1 MTMPL
6 DTITILTSVDDR
18 KLATKRITA
27 LPNGGPPKIE
37 DYGKATL
44 FRIEE
49 VAVSSFDDMAAV
61 LARLEHQP
69 YSFVVRGKPLDGIDR
84 RRALRRV
91 RPHKRKDGTVEPAT
105 LEAAAHHW
113 IALDIDSLPCPE
125 WIDQFDEP
133 DRVVEYIVDLLPPE
147 FHAASCY
154 WEFTSGAGLKPGIRM
169 RLWFWADRP
178 LADWELKAWLADAPV
193 DQAIFAP
200 AQPTYVAQ
208 PIFVDMPDPVPVRS
222 ETWTGDRD
230 AITPPAIERKGARKA
245 AGAQADADSPA
256 GGGGYE
262 YHCSRIGDHEGGGG
276 FFGPIKSAVGAWFR
290 EHGAAANTTWLRSD
304 LERAIREAPRDVA
317 KRADDYIEFRIVDL
331 DPLIEAIKESEA
343 SKTATELC
351 EPTYPAPLGSV
362 DEARA
367 VLAETMHDIV
377 DQVRSYR
384 AAREQQAIESIA
396 EGGLDLN
403 QEDSEEPPPA
413 WAISVDVGLG
423 KTRAF
428 REIVAAE
435 LVRDG
440 RPVVLAVPR
449 HKLGDEVVADLAEA
463 GITAR
468 VYRGREADDP
478 DAPGEKM
485 CREHERAAAIFAA
498 MGNIERHACRNKRAK
513 TVCSF
518 YEVCGYQRQK
528 LAKPQ
533 VWLIPNELLFHARP
547 KFIAQPALL
556 GIDESF
562 WNSPLEGVDRQIIV
576 SAGVLLGERTVPD
589 ASMFEQADL
598 SGFSWRVHDLI
609 AGHDNGPLRRGALV
623 SAGLTAEGLRYAR
636 KLEWRRKIKINDVL
650 PGMPRGDAIRLCAW
664 ADKHNRTVARLARMW
679 DLLARQIENG
689 LHFSPW
695 IRRLTTEG
703 GGPALQMEW
712 HRDIHPSWS
721 APTLVMDATLQPEI
735 VRQFFP
741 QIGKPVRVAAPMP
754 HTYVRQITDRP
765 MSAASL
771 IETDTASDHRN
782 QARRNNV
789 ERVRRYI
796 EVRAAEVWPGSVLV
810 VCQLGLEKALKAGAL
825 PSNVAVAH
833 LNAITGL
840 NSWSNVAALI
850 VIGRTEPSPRSVER
864 ISRVLFSAV
873 PVKATPYGAV
883 PVEVAPD
890 DKGDVRYPVVTRGIR
905 MRDGSGR
912 CVDGSQHPDAQ
923 AEAVRWA
930 ICEAELIQAIGRGRG
945 VNRDPDNPLQ
955 IDILTN
961 VVLPVEVDE
970 ITSWAAIQPSLVEVM
985 AARGAVLRSYADM
998 AACYPDLFANAKA
1011 AENAAAGGNYPNS
1024 SIRNPYRRFRGVFCE
1039 ALYRRTGS
1047 RGPAARL
1054 LYDPARVDPVAWLTE
1069 RLGPVTILAEA
1080 PREADKPAADA
1091 ALPRDWRERLGSP
1104 PVPPDHRPA
1113 DLFGVIT
1120 RSSLIRNRLYAADL
1134 AQMGLVARP
1143 PPDARSL
1150 WELSGVGG

>member
-1 MTMPL
+1 
-6 DTITILTSVDDR
+6 
-18 KLATKRITA
+18 
-27 LPNGGPPKIE
+27 
-37 DYGKATL
+37 
-44 FRIEE
+44 
-49 VAVSSFDDMAAV
+49 
-61 LARLEHQP
+61 
-69 YSFVVRGKPLDGIDR
+69 
-84 RRALRRV
+84 
-91 RPHKRKDGTVEPAT
+91 
-105 LEAAAHHW
+105 HW

-133 DRVVEYIVDLLPPE
+133 DRVVEYVVDLLPPE
-147 FHAASCY
+147 FHSASCY
-154 WEFTSGAGLKPGIRM
+154 WAYTSGAGLKPGIRM

-200 AQPTYVAQ
+200 AQPTYVAR
-208 PIFVDMPDPVPVRS
+208 PIFVDMPDPVPYRS
-222 ETWTGDRD
+222 GTWSGDRD
-230 AITPPAIERKGARKA
+230 AITPPVIERPQRGPSAASGASRGDGGGDYAVYRRQIGDGFLRNGFYRPLKGAIGA
-245 AGAQADADSPA
+245 FIGEAG
-256 GGGGYE
+256 
-262 YHCSRIGDHEGGGG
+262 
-276 FFGPIKSAVGAWFR
+276 VGADT
-290 EHGAAANTTWLRSD
+290 AWLRKD
-304 LERAIREAPRDVA
+304 LEKAIREARRDPAKHDDAYVEARVA
-317 KRADDYIEFRIVDL
+317 DL
-331 DPLIEAIKESEA
+331 DSWIEWTLGKEKEKAEA
-343 SKTATELC
+343 VAEPC
-351 EPTYPAPLGSV
+351 EPTYPPPLGSV
-362 DEARA
+362 AEARA

-377 DQVRSYR
+377 DQVRAYH
-384 AAREQQAIESIA
+384 ATREQQAAETIA
-396 EGGLDLN
+396 EGGIDLN
-403 QEDSEEPPPA
+403 PEVEEPPPA
-413 WAISVDVGLG
+413 WAINVDVGLG

-428 REIVAAE
+428 REIVVAE

-440 RPVVLAVPR
+440 LPVVLAVPR

-468 VYRGREADDP
+468 VYRGRDADDP
-478 DAPGEKM
+478 DAPGEKT

-498 MGNIERHACRNKRAK
+498 MGNIERQACRNKRAK

-528 LAKPQ
+528 LARPQ
-533 VWLIPNELLFHARP
+533 VWLISSELLFHARP

-576 SAGVLLGERTVPD
+576 SAGALLGERTVPD
-589 ASMFEQADL
+589 ARMFEQAD
-598 SGFSWRVHDLI
+598 FSEFSQRAHNLI

-650 PGMPRGDAIRLCAW
+650 PGMPRGNAIRLCAW
-664 ADKHNRTVARLARMW
+664 ATEHNRTVARLARMW
-679 DLLARQIENG
+679 DLLARQLERG

-695 IRRLTTEG
+695 IRRLTEEG
-703 GGPALQMEW
+703 RGPALQMEW
-712 HRDIHPSWS
+712 RRDIHPSWS

-741 QIGKPVRVAAPMP
+741 QIGEPIRVSAPMP
-754 HTYVRQITDRP
+754 HTYVRQITDKP

-782 QARRNNV
+782 QSRRNNV

-796 EVRAAEVWPGSVLV
+796 EVRAAEVWPGKVLV
-810 VCQLGLEKALKAGAL
+810 VCQLGLEKALKAGAV

-840 NSWSNVAALI
+840 NSWSDVAALI

-890 DKGDVRYPVVTRGIR
+890 DKGDVRYPVITRGIR
-905 MRDGSGR
+905 TRDGSGR
-912 CVDGSQHPDAQ
+912 CVEGSQHPDAQ

-945 VNRDPDNPLQ
+945 VNRTAANPLQ

-961 VVLPVEVDE
+961 VCLPIEVDE
-970 ITSWAAIQPSLVEVM
+970 ITTWGAIQPSLVEVM

-1039 ALYRRTGS
+1039 ALYRRPGS

-1054 LYDPARVDPVAWLTE
+1054 LYDPARIDPAAWLAA
-1069 RLGPVTILAEA
+1069 RIGPVTILSEAEPLVGDAGLGVCIGLSPPAIELPPDNIALAARGDSRA
-1080 PREADKPAADA
+1080 PGTARAAGT
-1091 ALPRDWRERLGSP
+1091 ALLRIGPPPPPPPSPNPEPVEDVWLCAGLGMRSRARLVSKAIARRLEEDELMGRLG
-1104 PVPPDHRPA
+1104 RQY
-1113 DLFGVIT
+1113 
-1120 RSSLIRNRLYAADL
+1120 RAA
-1134 AQMGLVARP
+1134 
-1143 PPDARSL
+1143 
-1150 WELSGVGG
+1150 